1 MFSPLPEEEKCDKL
15 FKNVVK
21 TKGEGRLLHILMGR
35 ARTGKSGRVLQRIA
49 ALGDSSQQILLVPE
63 HASHVAEMDLCRV
76 CGDTASRHAE
86 ALTFKLLASRVLGIC
101 GGSADVTLD
110 NGGKLLTLQRTLTEL
125 APSLRV
131 YKRPSQRAAFLES
144 LLAVMEE
151 LQAYAVSPEQLA
163 QSVEQIEGESGD
175 KLRDLALIYG
185 IYLGKLHA
193 PGHDARDLLE
203 KLEENL
209 EASGYV
215 DGKDVFLDGFS
226 YFTGRELN
234 ILRLL
239 LRRANSVTVTLL
251 GDTQE
256 RELFSESLRVRERL
270 YALAC
275 DVGASCE
282 EEILPPAEVHGALDH
297 IERCFFGAADEYDQA
312 TDTVTLYEAGTAYS
326 ECEWVASQIL
336 QLVRER
342 GYRYREIT
350 VTARSLDSYAG
361 AIESV
366 FARYG
371 IPLYYAHR
379 SDILKSP
386 VLTLLLGAL
395 DAASGGFEYEDVFRC
410 LKTGLAGL
418 SMEECDL
425 LENYALKW
433 ELRGA
438 MWTREAPWTAHPDG
452 YGADWTDEAR
462 ARLEAVNA
470 LRARVQGAFL
480 RLKQGV
486 GGSGAAEKK
495 VRALYDYL
503 EEVNL
508 PETLQAQTEQ
518 LFAAGDAQRAEETA
532 QLWGILCGVLDQFVE
547 ILGDSTLDA
556 EEFASLMRLILTQ
569 YSVGT
574 IPVTLDAVNL
584 CEMTRNDRHTVRAL
598 FLLGANDG
606 VLPAAENRGGVLRDE
621 DRAALEQHEIFLAP
635 HGMEQFHLEIQNL
648 YAALAQPT
656 EKLTVSY
663 PISDG
668 KGAEKRP
675 SFVIGRIARLL
686 PSISVETE
694 STDKE
699 YRLSAKSTALEY
711 AGEHIGGALWQY
723 FEKQGDAKSALD
735 AMRAASHYT
744 RGRLSPGAVRTLY
757 GDAVT
762 LSASRMD
769 KARSCHFAYF
779 MRYGL
784 RAKERTGAGFDAHQ
798 IGTFVHDVMEN
809 TLRAAKER
817 GGLHAL
823 SEEALHELV
832 RASIEAYIDR
842 VLPDLNEKNARFQ
855 YLFRRLCAAVDRI
868 MDEVSE
874 ELKSSDFEPLAF
886 ELAFGADG
894 QLPAIT
900 IREKNG
906 TARVVGKVDR
916 VDGWLHNGKLY
927 LRVVDYKTG
936 KKSFDLAELRYG
948 LGLQMLLYLFT
959 LKEEGRALFGGQ
971 EIVPA
976 GVLYTPAR
984 EPMLRCA
991 RDTAPEKIEKARKK
1005 ELRRSGMV
1013 LEDPAVLQA
1022 MEHSALTSPCYLPI
1036 AVKKDGAVT
1045 GSLASAEQ
1053 LGKLSKYVDRL
1064 LHEITQEVFAGNI
1077 DADPYART
1085 PQLSA
1090 CTYCEFASAC
1100 HFENGCGSDRMEY
1113 IKATKNDEFWQHI
1126 DEVNGKEAR
1135 SDG

>member
-1 MFSPLPEEEKCDKL
+1 M
-15 FKNVVK
+15 
-21 TKGEGRLLHILMGR
+21 R
-35 ARTGKSGRVLQRIA
+35 
-49 ALGDSSQQILLVPE
+49 
-63 HASHVAEMDLCRV
+63 
-76 CGDTASRHAE
+76 
-86 ALTFKLLASRVLGIC
+86 
-101 GGSADVTLD
+101 
-110 NGGKLLTLQRTLTEL
+110 
-125 APSLRV
+125 
-131 YKRPSQRAAFLES
+131 
-144 LLAVMEE
+144 
-151 LQAYAVSPEQLA
+151 EQ
-163 QSVEQIEGESGD
+163 
-175 KLRDLALIYG
+175 
-185 IYLGKLHA
+185 
-193 PGHDARDLLE
+193 
-203 KLEENL
+203 
-209 EASGYV
+209 
-215 DGKDVFLDGFS
+215 
-226 YFTGRELN
+226 
-234 ILRLL
+234 
-239 LRRANSVTVTLL
+239 
-251 GDTQE
+251 
-256 RELFSESLRVRERL
+256 
-270 YALAC
+270 
-275 DVGASCE
+275 
-282 EEILPPAEVHGALDH
+282 
-297 IERCFFGAADEYDQA
+297 
-312 TDTVTLYEAGTAYS
+312 
-326 ECEWVASQIL
+326 
-336 QLVRER
+336 

-350 VTARSLDSYAG
+350 VTARDLDSYAG
-361 AIESV
+361 AIENV

-418 SMEECDL
+418 SMAECDI

-433 ELRGA
+433 EIRGA
-438 MWTREAPWTAHPDG
+438 MWTRETPWSAHPDG
-452 YGADWTDEAR
+452 YGEEWTDEAR
-462 ARLEAVNA
+462 ARLKTVNA
-470 LRARVQGAFL
+470 LRERVQGPFA
-480 RLKQGV
+480 RLKKGV
-486 GGSGAAEKK
+486 GGSGEAEQK
-495 VRALYDYL
+495 VRALYGYL
-503 EEVNL
+503 EEIKL
-508 PETLQAQTEQ
+508 PEVLQAQTEQ
-518 LFAAGDAQRAEETA
+518 LFAAGEAQRAEETA
-532 QLWGILCGVLDQFVE
+532 QLWSILCSVLDQFVE
-547 ILGDSTLDA
+547 ILGDAILDA
-556 EEFASLMRLILTQ
+556 EEFASLMRLVLTQ

-621 DRAALEQHEIFLAP
+621 DREALERQQIFLAP

-663 PISDG
+663 PVSDG

-694 STDKE
+694 SADKE

-723 FEKQGDAKSALD
+723 FEGQGDAERALAAMKD
-735 AMRAASHYT
+735 ASRYT
-744 RGRLSPGAVRTLY
+744 RGHLSCDAVHALY
-757 GDAVT
+757 GGAVT

-769 KARSCHFAYF
+769 MARSCHFAYF

-784 RAKERTGAGFDAHQ
+784 KARERTGAGFDAPQ
-798 IGTFVHDVMEN
+798 IGTFVHDVMEH
-809 TLRAAKER
+809 TLRQAKEC
-817 GGLHAL
+817 GGLHTL
-823 SEEALHELV
+823 SKEKLHALV
-832 RASIEAYIDR
+832 RASIEEYIGR
-842 VLPDLNEKNARFQ
+842 VLPDLCEKSARFR
-855 YLFRRLCAAVDRI
+855 YLFNRLCATVERI

-874 ELKSSDFEPLAF
+874 ELQSSDFEPLAF
-886 ELAFGADG
+886 ELEFGADG

-900 IREKNG
+900 IREENG

-916 VDGWLHNGKLY
+916 VDGWLHDGKLY

-959 LKEEGRALFGGQ
+959 LKEEGQMLFGGH

-991 RDTAPEKIEKARKK
+991 RDTEPEKIEKALKK

-1022 MEHSALTSPCYLPI
+1022 MEHSALESPCYLPI
-1036 AVKKDGAVT
+1036 AVKRDGAVT

-1053 LGKLSKYVDRL
+1053 LGKLSKYVDHI

-1085 PQLSA
+1085 PQQSA

-1113 IKATKNDEFWQHI
+1113 IKATKNDEFWQYI
-1126 DEVNGKEAR
+1126 DEVNGEGAR
-1135 SDG
+1135 ENG

>member
-1 MFSPLPEEEKCDKL
+1 MINFLKMLSKQ
-15 FKNVVK
+15 
-21 TKGEGRLLHILMGR
+21 KGEGCLLHILMGR

-193 PGHDARDLLE
+193 PGRDARDLLE

-215 DGKDVFLDGFS
+215 DGKDIFLDGFS

-270 YALAC
+270 YALAR
-275 DVGASCE
+275 DVGVSCE
-282 EEILPPAEVHGALDH
+282 EEILPPAEAHGALDH

-312 TDTVTLYEAGTAYS
+312 TDAVTLYEAGTAYS

-361 AIESV
+361 AVESV

-547 ILGDSTLDA
+547 ILGDTTLDA

-621 DRAALEQHEIFLAP
+621 DREALERQQIFLAP

-663 PISDG
+663 PVSDG

-694 STDKE
+694 SADKE

-744 RGRLSPGAVRTLY
+744 RGRLSPGAVRALY

-784 RAKERTGAGFDAHQ
+784 RAKERTGAGFDAPQ

-842 VLPDLNEKNARFQ
+842 VLPDLNEKSARFQ